1 MKEVK
6 NVAQLNIQRDEKEFF
21 SFMDALPYGV
31 FLIDTNRKVYF
42 ANTLAKK
49 MTGNPNLTQVHCSN
63 IFTSIEG
70 CDLSFPEVGETHVS
84 RTNIRHKDRC
94 LIPVLKT
101 SQPIVFNFKN
111 YFLDVVTD
119 NREQVATEK
128 ALLEKTRELNN
139 IIAEKHEAEQK
150 ARQEAQKF
158 ETLFEEVPDAV
169 MVNDFDGHFL
179 RVNSK
184 GCQRLGYSRV
194 ELEAMNLSQV
204 ISKEDQ
210 EQKENLLH
218 QLMKGNSMLFE
229 AVNISKSGERI
240 PVEVF
245 AKKIDF
251 EGQPAIL
258 SSVRNITDR
267 KQYEKELIDAKRKAE
282 EADRLKS
289 QFLHNISHEV
299 RTPLNGIIGFLD
311 LLADE
316 QLPPDQKAE
325 ILDIMRQSSDR
336 LIETVTD
343 IVEMSKIQTCL
354 PELKKE
360 RFSISEE
367 LALLEKEVRS
377 LYSNKDVKLAWTYAS
392 GLKDLQMET
401 DREYF
406 KQIIL
411 QLISNAFKFTTEGT
425 VSVNIAVD
433 DDQLRITVADTGV
446 GIPKGELAKIFQPFH
461 KTPDTIKNAID
472 GNGLGLAL
480 AKNRAN
486 AMGGNISV
494 ASQYG
499 QGATFRLVLPG
510 LLKAEKPEKA
520 EPVSEN
526 ALKDKTILVVE
537 DEQSNYLYL
546 EAVLRKKG
554 CKVLHAL
561 NGAQAVKMG
570 LNGHKVDLILMDL
583 SMPVM
588 DGFTATQKIREKNK
602 EVPIIAHSAFVL
614 NNEKAFALQ
623 SGCNDFLAKPVKQE
637 DLIAVM
643 LKRLT

>member
-1 MKEVK
+1 MKDLK
-6 NVAQLNIQRDEKEFF
+6 NVVQLNIERAKKEFF

-31 FLIDTNRKVYF
+31 FLIDMNREIYF

-49 MTGNPNLTQVHCSN
+49 MTGNSNLKQVHCSD

-70 CDLSFPEVGETHVS
+70 DDFSFPEVGKTHVS
-84 RTNIRHKDRC
+84 RTNIRHKGRC

-101 SQPIVFNFKN
+101 SQSIVFNFKN

-139 IIAEKHEAEQK
+139 IIAEKQEAEQK
-150 ARQEAQKF
+150 TRQEAQKF

-169 MVNDFDGHFL
+169 MVNDFDGRFL

-184 GCQRLGYSRV
+184 ACQRLGYSKD

-251 EGQPAIL
+251 DDQPAIL
-258 SSVRNITDR
+258 SSVRNIADR

-282 EADRLKS
+282 EADRLKT
-289 QFLHNISHEV
+289 QFLHNISHEI
-299 RTPLNGIIGFLD
+299 RTPLNGIVGFLD
-311 LLADE
+311 LLADD
-316 QLPPDQKAE
+316 QLPMDQRME
-325 ILDIMRQSSDR
+325 ILGIMRQSSDR

-343 IVEMSKIQTCL
+343 IVEMSKIQACRPDL
-354 PELKKE
+354 NSDRFKIIDELV
-360 RFSISEE
+360 
-367 LALLEKEVRS
+367 ALEKEARS
-377 LYSNKDVKLAWTYAS
+377 LFAAGEVNLSWAYSPHLEDYQV
-392 GLKDLQMET
+392 ET

-406 KQIIL
+406 RQIIS
-411 QLISNAFKFTTEGT
+411 QLMSNAFKFTSEGSVKLDASVEGDNLAIT
-425 VSVNIAVD
+425 VS
-433 DDQLRITVADTGV
+433 DTGI
-446 GIPKGELAKIFQPFH
+446 GIEKSEIGKIFKPFH
-461 KTPDTIKNAID
+461 KTEDTIKEAID
-472 GNGLGLAL
+472 GNGLGLTL
-480 AKNRAN
+480 AKNRAM
-486 AMGGNISV
+486 AMGGDVEV

-499 QGATFRLVLPG
+499 EGSVFRFILPG
-510 LLKAEKPEKA
+510 LSKKEIPPSKDPLSEKD
-520 EPVSEN
+520 
-526 ALKDKTILVVE
+526 LKDKTILIVE
-537 DEQSNYLYL
+537 DAESNYLYL
-546 EAVLRKKG
+546 EAVLKKKG

-570 LNGHKVDLILMDL
+570 LNGHQIDLIIMDL

-588 DGFTATQKIREKNK
+588 DGFKATQKIREKNK
-602 EVPIIAHSAFVL
+602 DVPIIAHSAFVL

-643 LKRLT
+643 LKLLT